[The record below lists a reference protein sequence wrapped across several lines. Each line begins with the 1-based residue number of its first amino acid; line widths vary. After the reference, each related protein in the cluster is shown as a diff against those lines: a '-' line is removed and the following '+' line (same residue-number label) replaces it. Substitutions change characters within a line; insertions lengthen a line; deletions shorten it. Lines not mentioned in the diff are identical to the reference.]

1 MKNEDF
7 KISELYELSTEPY
20 HEMKLKISDNL
31 LEALGQ
37 NAKEILTEE
46 LVKKL
51 VEYMFNDIHK
61 SLDYGKIT
69 SEVQQSIINKLTIK
83 ELRESLGSE
92 E

>member
-1 MKNEDF
+1 MENEDF
-7 KISELYELSTEPY
+7 KISDLYELSTEPY

-31 LEALGQ
+31 LETLGQ

-83 ELRESLGSE
+83 AIKNGI
-92 E
+92 

>member
-1 MKNEDF
+1 MKNEMVNVDRTQL
-7 KISELYELSTEPY
+7 I
-20 HEMKLKISDNL
+20 
-31 LEALGQ
+31 
-37 NAKEILTEE
+37 EILTEE

>member
-1 MKNEDF
+1 
-7 KISELYELSTEPY
+7 
-20 HEMKLKISDNL
+20 MKLKISDNL
-31 LEALGQ
+31 LETLEQ